1 VGGAQ
6 AIAAMAYGT
15 QSIPKV
21 DKIFGPGNR
30 FVTEAKRLVAAD
42 PAGAAID
49 LLAGPSELLVIAD
62 EAADPEIVAADLLS
76 QAEHDGQ
83 SQVVLVTPCEALAGR
98 VLDEVTRQLAQL
110 PRYATAAKALE
121 NSYVLIVN
129 SIEEAVAFSNRYAPE
144 HLIVNTSAAEGL
156 VPHIRHA
163 GSVFL
168 GPHAPVTAGDYASG
182 TNHTLPTGGT
192 ARWLGGI
199 TIESYLK
206 SMTFQS
212 LTRQGLD
219 RLAPALIGLARAEGL
234 EAHARAV
241 LARQVA
247 QPSAPG
253 TAGTGT
259 AAQASAPDQSEG
271 CIVRQP
277 GRSAHVE
284 RKTSET
290 SVVVDVVLD
299 GTGVYRIQTG
309 IGFMDHMLAQLSRH
323 SLIDL
328 RVEVSGDLHVDEH
341 HSVEDVGLTIGEAV
355 RKALGDKRG
364 IERYG
369 FLLPMD
375 ESLAQVA
382 LDLGGRPFL
391 SFVGEFQREKVGE
404 LPTELV
410 EDFFRA
416 FADGLRANLHIA
428 VTGRNDHHK
437 IEAIFK
443 SVARSLKQAVF
454 VNERAASLLPTT
466 KGTL

>member
-1 VGGAQ
+1 
-6 AIAAMAYGT
+6 
-15 QSIPKV
+15 
-21 DKIFGPGNR
+21 
-30 FVTEAKRLVAAD
+30 
-42 PAGAAID
+42 
-49 LLAGPSELLVIAD
+49 
-62 EAADPEIVAADLLS
+62 
-76 QAEHDGQ
+76 
-83 SQVVLVTPCEALAGR
+83 
-98 VLDEVTRQLAQL
+98 
-110 PRYATAAKALE
+110 
-121 NSYVLIVN
+121 
-129 SIEEAVAFSNRYAPE
+129 
-144 HLIVNTSAAEGL
+144 
-156 VPHIRHA
+156 
-163 GSVFL
+163 
-168 GPHAPVTAGDYASG
+168 
-182 TNHTLPTGGT
+182 
-192 ARWLGGI
+192 LGGI

-241 LARQVA
+241 LARQA
-247 QPSAPG
+247 TQPSAPG

-259 AAQASAPDQSEG
+259 EAQTSAPDQPEG
-271 CIVRQP
+271 CVVRQP
-277 GRSAHVE
+277 VRSAHVE

-290 SVVVDVVLD
+290 LVVVDVVLD

-328 RVEVSGDLHVDEH
+328 GVEVSGDLHVDEH

-391 SFVGEFQREKVGE
+391 SFIGEFQREKVGE

-443 SVARSLKQAVF
+443 SVAHSLKQAVS
-454 VNERAASLLPTT
+454 VNERTAFLLPTT